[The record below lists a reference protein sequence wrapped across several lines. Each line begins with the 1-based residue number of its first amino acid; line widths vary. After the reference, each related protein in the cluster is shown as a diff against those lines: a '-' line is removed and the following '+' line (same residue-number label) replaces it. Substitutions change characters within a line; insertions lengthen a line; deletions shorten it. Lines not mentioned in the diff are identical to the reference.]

1 SPRKEATMGL
11 FDKAKDFVAEH
22 DDQVEAAIDKAA
34 DVIEDKLPDQH
45 DAKVEKVAEKAKDF
59 VEKLD

>member
-1 SPRKEATMGL
+1 MGL
-11 FDKAKDFVAEH
+11 FDKAKDFVADH
-22 DDQVEAAIDKAA
+22 DEQVEKAIDKAA

-45 DAKVEKVAEKAKDF
+45 DAKVEKAAEKAKDF